1 MRLSSL
7 TVMLVADGP
16 HGLTETKQET
26 YPLTEAA
33 LLHAGTLLISGEPD
47 SAGRRVV
54 ALRASAP

>member
-1 MRLSSL
+1 MVS
-7 TVMLVADGP
+7 DGP
-16 HGLTETKQET
+16 HGLQETKSVT
-26 YPLTEAA
+26 TPLTEAA